1 MDSDSSTPQG
11 ASATEA
17 FSLTPATPSQSSKMQ
32 VNVSKVEEDEEDMGP
47 LGTLTLASLTL
58 EELVSQASKLTNEQ
72 ARKLVRGFSHSLNLT
87 GSKEYLSLRNKS
99 AALASQPDD
108 DNSSTA
114 TCDSMPE
121 LASQSDDEP
130 DDDNKSAASCDAMGL
145 ASQPDDDNSS
155 TATCDSMP
163 GLASQS
169 DDEPDDEPDDDDN
182 EDQAKTAK
190 DVLARQI
197 DGVIKGMGYVPSG
210 DLNL

>member
-114 TCDSMPE
+114 TCDSMP
-121 LASQSDDEP
+121 
-130 DDDNKSAASCDAMGL
+130 
-145 ASQPDDDNSS
+145 
-155 TATCDSMP
+155 